1 MGNISSIG
9 SVSIWTI
16 FAYLALAVIIINV
29 ILAGFVVF
37 FERRNP
43 ASSWA
48 WLLVLLFIPVFGFLI
63 YMIFG
68 RNSKRE
74 KMFQEKAEYD
84 REVYYQYL
92 LQDTRSV
99 GRVKEQKAIIQN
111 GGQLVEADYLTDL
124 AYLHINSG
132 SWLTCNNQV
141 KRFISGKEKFDA
153 LIADIRAA
161 KEFIHLEYYIW
172 RADKLG
178 VQLVKELTQ
187 KAKEGVEVRLLYDG
201 MGNAT
206 LPKGFFYEL
215 HRAGGFT
222 AAFLPPFYVRLN
234 YRNHRKL
241 CIIDGKI
248 GYIGG
253 FNVGDEYLGIV
264 KRYGPWRDTHL
275 RIEGDAIDQMQI
287 RFIKD
292 WNFTTKYGKVEL
304 DQRYFPLRE
313 QTEGINMQIVS
324 SGPDTKWRNVH
335 NGYFK
340 MINEAEHH
348 IYLTTPYFV
357 PDDGIF
363 EGLRVAALSG
373 LDVRILIPGNPD
385 HFFVYWAS
393 MSYLGQLLEA
403 GVRCY
408 QYEQGFIHAKC
419 ICIDGK
425 MSSVGTAN
433 MDIRSFDLNF
443 EVNAFLYDTDV
454 TKQLEEDF
462 LMDLKKSVEI
472 TKEWYARRRWWFRV
486 KEAVARLIS
495 PML

>member
-1 MGNISSIG
+1 MGPLTVI
-9 SVSIWTI
+9 
-16 FAYLALAVIIINV
+16 AYLAFAILVGNI

-48 WLLVLLFIPVFGFLI
+48 WLLVLLFIPGLGFLI

-68 RNSKRE
+68 RNSRRE
-74 KMFQEKAEYD
+74 KMFREKEAYD
-84 REVYYQYL
+84 RQVYYDYL
-92 LQDTRSV
+92 FHDERSGEKIKRQKEIIEKG
-99 GRVKEQKAIIQN
+99 GRLTE
-111 GGQLVEADYLTDL
+111 EEYLTDL
-124 AYLHINSG
+124 AYLHLNSG
-132 SWLTCNNQV
+132 NWMTFNNRITRFTNGRDKFAALV
-141 KRFISGKEKFDA
+141 K
-153 LIADIRAA
+153 DIRAA

-172 RADKLG
+172 RGDRLG
-178 VQLVKELTQ
+178 KELLEELTK
-187 KAKEGVEVRLLYDG
+187 KAAEGVEVRLLYDG
-201 MGNAT
+201 IGNSA
-206 LPKGFFYEL
+206 LPRNFFQKF
-215 HRAGGFT
+215 HQAGGHS
-222 AAFLPPFYVRLN
+222 AAFLPRFLVRLN

-241 CIIDGKI
+241 CIIDGKV

-253 FNVGDEYLGIV
+253 FNVGDEYLGVV

-275 RIEGDAIDQMQI
+275 RVEGDAIDQMNM

-292 WNFTTKYGKVEL
+292 WNFTAKEGKVEL
-304 DQRYFPLRE
+304 ERRYFPVRR
-313 QTEGINMQIVS
+313 QFDGIRTQIVS
-324 SGPDTKWRNVH
+324 SGPDTKWHNVH

-340 MINEAEHH
+340 MMNEAEDH

-363 EGLRVAALSG
+363 EALRVAALSG

-408 QYEQGFIHAKC
+408 QYEKGFIHSKC
-419 ICIDGK
+419 LCIDGL

-433 MDIRSFDLNF
+433 MDIRSFALNF
-443 EVNAFLYDTDV
+443 EVNAFLYDADF
-454 TKQLEEDF
+454 TKILEEDF
-462 LMDLKKSVEI
+462 MRDLKSSVEI
-472 TKEWYARRRWWFRV
+472 TKEWYCRRRWWFKV